1 MQHPYGLGSRD
12 AIHGGLRITRCYA
25 IGVGRKVAVIA
36 RRRAMRRRGAKAVR
50 YAPTPAHA
58 STSFYRPWHCAIAQ
72 THSTAPVGGIARP
85 LDGGIA

>member
-12 AIHGGLRITRCYA
+12 AIHGGLRVTRCYA

-36 RRRAMRRRGAKAVR
+36 RMRAMRRRGARAVR

-58 STSFYRPWHCAIAQ
+58 STPFYRRSIERG
-72 THSTAPVGGIARP
+72 TAP
-85 LDGGIA
+85 